1 MKNRSISTTPCQC
14 KACLDQLASPQW
26 LWFHEQQHHANH
38 KILACPHCDT
48 ILPTKAKYFPAD
60 NRKLL
65 GQLLRCPLC
74 NRQDRLHLFLRRQ
87 TAFACG
93 FCSASFHSSS
103 SSSSPHPSSAAKTT
117 SSSSPSDSHK
127 RAKRRFFTH
136 LATELARNDELIEQG
151 QPPRE
156 WSRTNVIYGLLQ
168 RPGIVKHWRAL
179 VVGSEDKDE
188 GKDGGGAGTGAC
200 KIPAGVDAFFSWDN
214 VDAPKDRATKCL
226 LFGNWKLQGQL
237 EYFDPEKDGD
247 EKAAKLAELAFEQA
261 VKLFQ
266 QRARRVET
274 KTRRNDPGS
283 VGNQSDEKGG
293 GKKKVDM
300 DKPLPELPT
309 VPTFS
314 PSSTVQPTGLRST
327 DCRRNRDRRRRE
339 DEDNKTRR
347 RVRNAVKQI
356 EMALSAAYH

>member
-1 MKNRSISTTPCQC
+1 MPCQC

-65 GQLLRCPLC
+65 GQLLRCPSC
-74 NRQDRLHLFLRRQ
+74 NRQDHLHLFLRRQ

-103 SSSSPHPSSAAKTT
+103 SSSSPHSSSAAKTT
-117 SSSSPSDSHK
+117 PSSSSISSPSDSHK

-179 VVGSEDKDE
+179 VVGSKDKEE
-188 GKDGGGAGTGAC
+188 GKDGGGGAADMC
-200 KIPAGVDAFFSWDN
+200 MIPPGLDAFFSWDN
-214 VDAPKDRATKCL
+214 VDALVHTDMDTDTARVS
-226 LFGNWKLQGQL
+226 GSQL
-237 EYFDPEKDGD
+237 EYFDPVKDGD
-247 EKAAKLAELAFEQA
+247 AKAAKLAELAFEQA
-261 VKLFQ
+261 DKVFGY
-266 QRARRVET
+266 RAGRVET
-274 KTRRNDPGS
+274 KIRRNDPGS

-293 GKKKVDM
+293 GEKKVDM

-309 VPTFS
+309 GATS
-314 PSSTVQPTGLRST
+314 SSSSTVQPTGLRST

-347 RVRNAVKQI
+347 RVRNVVKQI
-356 EMALSAAYH
+356 EMALSAAYR